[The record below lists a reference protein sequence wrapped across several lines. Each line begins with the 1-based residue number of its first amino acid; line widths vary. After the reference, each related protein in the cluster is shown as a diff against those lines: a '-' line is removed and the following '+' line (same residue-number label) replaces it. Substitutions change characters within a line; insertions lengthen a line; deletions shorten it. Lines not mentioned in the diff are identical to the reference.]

1 MILLYMVKIKYEVFF
16 QVTTVLMKYKEEQKL
31 PSPNISMEFFFSFSP
46 ISSRN
51 CPIILMLKAN

>member
-31 PSPNISMEFFFSFSP
+31 PSPNISMEFFLAFHLSVPETVPLF
-46 ISSRN
+46 
-51 CPIILMLKAN
+51 